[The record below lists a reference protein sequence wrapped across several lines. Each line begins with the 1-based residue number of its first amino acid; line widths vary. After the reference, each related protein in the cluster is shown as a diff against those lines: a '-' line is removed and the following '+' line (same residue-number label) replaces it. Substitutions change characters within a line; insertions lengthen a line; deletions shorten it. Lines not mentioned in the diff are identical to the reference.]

1 MNTTAPASLT
11 ESVTPIAAGAH
22 VLAAAFPANQ
32 AMLAL
37 ADGTVLLVEKNHRLQ
52 PHGAKGILVAASDA
66 HGLITGGDDGCVM
79 RVSADGVTDPVATN
93 QGGWIDAIAAGAG
106 GSLAWSTGKKV
117 SVRDGKG
124 QVKNWTAPSTP
135 QGLAFMPKGYRLAIS
150 HYNGASLWFPNLNSA
165 PEVLAWK
172 GSHLAITASPD
183 GRFVVTSMQDNMLHG
198 WRLPDGKD
206 MRMSGYPSKT
216 KSFSWSSDGLWL
228 ATSGADAAIIW
239 PFKDK
244 DGPMG
249 KAPRECGV
257 RHSKVSQVAF
267 HPKAMILAIGYE
279 DSCILLCRLTDG
291 AELLV
296 RHAVKDEGRISALA
310 WDGTGKRL
318 LFGTEE
324 GAAGLLTLP

>member
-11 ESVTPIAAGAH
+11 ESVTPISAGAH

-79 RVSADGVTDPVATN
+79 RISADGVTDPVATN

-165 PEVLAWK
+165 P
-172 GSHLAITASPD
+172 
-183 GRFVVTSMQDNMLHG
+183 
-198 WRLPDGKD
+198 
-206 MRMSGYPSKT
+206 
-216 KSFSWSSDGLWL
+216 
-228 ATSGADAAIIW
+228 
-239 PFKDK
+239 
-244 DGPMG
+244 
-249 KAPRECGV
+249 
-257 RHSKVSQVAF
+257 
-267 HPKAMILAIGYE
+267 
-279 DSCILLCRLTDG
+279 
-291 AELLV
+291 
-296 RHAVKDEGRISALA
+296 
-310 WDGTGKRL
+310 
-318 LFGTEE
+318 
-324 GAAGLLTLP
+324 

>member
-1 MNTTAPASLT
+1 
-11 ESVTPIAAGAH
+11 
-22 VLAAAFPANQ
+22 
-32 AMLAL
+32 
-37 ADGTVLLVEKNHRLQ
+37 
-52 PHGAKGILVAASDA
+52 
-66 HGLITGGDDGCVM
+66 
-79 RVSADGVTDPVATN
+79 
-93 QGGWIDAIAAGAG
+93 
-106 GSLAWSTGKKV
+106 
-117 SVRDGKG
+117 
-124 QVKNWTAPSTP
+124 
-135 QGLAFMPKGYRLAIS
+135 
-150 HYNGASLWFPNLNSA
+150 
-165 PEVLAWK
+165 
-172 GSHLAITASPD
+172 
-183 GRFVVTSMQDNMLHG
+183 
-198 WRLPDGKD
+198 
-206 MRMSGYPSKT
+206 MSGYPSKT

-310 WDGTGKRL
+310 WDSTGKRL

>member
-11 ESVTPIAAGAH
+11 ENVTPIAAGAH
-22 VLAAAFPANQ
+22 VLAAAFPAHQ

-37 ADGTVLLVEKNHRLQ
+37 ADGTVLIVGQNQRLH
-52 PHGAKGILVAASDA
+52 PHGAKGILVAVSDEQ
-66 HGLITGGDDGCVM
+66 GLITGGDDGCVM
-79 RVSADGVTDPVATN
+79 RVSADGVIDPVATN

-150 HYNGASLWFPNLNSA
+150 HYNGASLWFPNLTSA

-183 GRFVVTSMQDNMLHG
+183 GRFIVTSMQDNMLHG

-257 RHSKVSQVAF
+257 RHAKVSEVAF

-310 WDGTGKRL
+310 WDNSGKRL